1 MISTLS
7 ADAVIVHDVPC
18 SGDTFP
24 LPREFAG
31 RRVSE
36 VWAVLNE
43 CAVRITGPIDTHNAL
58 RAQPGLEWLQNGDR
72 LSYRPKSARPGR
84 REDVLVSFAPLARQ
98 A

>member
-1 MISTLS
+1 MISILSPDTL
-7 ADAVIVHDVPC
+7 IVHDVSC
-18 SGDTFP
+18 GGDAIS
-24 LPREFAG
+24 LPREFGG

-58 RAQPGLEWLQNGDR
+58 RASPGVEWQQNGDR
-72 LSYRPKSARPGR
+72 LSYHPKPMRSGA
-84 REDVLVSFAPLARQ
+84 REDVLIAFVPLGKQ